1 MAGALELGD
10 VEDSPAFADDVA
22 APGESSE
29 LGEMPL
35 PLPDPTPLASLPS
48 APPSSPPFSF
58 WSLSCC
64 SRPSTRFNNASRM
77 SVFGPRFL
85 GTASRGGPG

>member
-1 MAGALELGD
+1 MPFFGFAAGAGISGPFDFDCFLDCSVMGTSAAGAFELGD
-10 VEDSPAFADDVA
+10 VEDSPTLADEVA

-58 WSLSCC
+58 
-64 SRPSTRFNNASRM
+64 
-77 SVFGPRFL
+77 
-85 GTASRGGPG
+85 